1 MGASTENGD
10 MPIPGHAMVMSVD
23 FKDAGMRFHGNPL
36 RMLQENA
43 SNNGLTLYCKSL
55 GFNIIIVTGHGLAPI
70 RSQAMTCNNDD
81 KSILV

>member
-1 MGASTENGD
+1 MGAPTENGD

-55 GFNIIIVTGHGLAPI
+55 GYKYHHCYRLWLG
-70 RSQAMTCNNDD
+70 SQWEP
-81 KSILV
+81 SHYL